1 MKPSQVKALDKLFSE
16 VIRLRANGFCE
27 HCGKWVKVEGIVAS
41 HYYGRIRKSVR
52 WDEDNVQGICNQCH
66 LDFHNDHMDYFNWLY
81 IRLGAERLCSL
92 ADKAET
98 IMKFDYESLR
108 ESLKSRIKELEQ

>member
-1 MKPSQVKALDKLFSE
+1 MKPNHVKALDKLMSE
-16 VIRLRANGFCE
+16 LIRLRANGFCE
-27 HCGKWVKVEGIVAS
+27 HCGKWVKFEGIVAS
-41 HYYGRIRKSVR
+41 HFYGRIRKSVR